1 MPDPSEK
8 SQLINSL
15 TQVTPIF
22 SPSSAPDTDALE
34 LAYTIAAAAED
45 RKGSNISILQMNEV
59 SYIAD
64 FFVLVTGFSA
74 VQVRA
79 ISRAIEDAV
88 DEHHHR
94 QPLRVEGKTD
104 NRWVLQDF
112 GEVIV
117 HIFLPDEREFYNLD
131 AFWAHA
137 TPVPFPP
144 QTA

>member
-1 MPDPSEK
+1 MTQPFEQEPLMDTVSNVSHISTVTSTPDE
-8 SQLINSL
+8 QSL
-15 TQVTPIF
+15 QM
-22 SPSSAPDTDALE
+22 
-34 LAYTIAAAAED
+34 AYAIAAAAED
-45 RKGSNISILQMNEV
+45 RKGDNIRILQVNEV
-59 SYIAD
+59 SYLAD
-64 FFVLVTGFSA
+64 FFVIITGFSA

-79 ISRAIEDAV
+79 ISRAVEDAV
-88 DEHHHR
+88 QEHWHR
-94 QPLRVEGKTD
+94 HPLQVEGQAD